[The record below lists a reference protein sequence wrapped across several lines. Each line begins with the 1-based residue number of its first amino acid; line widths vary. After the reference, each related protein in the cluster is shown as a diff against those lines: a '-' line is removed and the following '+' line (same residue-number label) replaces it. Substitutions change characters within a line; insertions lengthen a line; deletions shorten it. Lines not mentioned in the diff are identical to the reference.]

1 MPEQNPSLPL
11 SAVQTALG
19 SPTRWAILRE
29 LADGGSLMVSEVA
42 KRTGLAP
49 DAASKQLHR
58 LIHDGIVMNPRGRLF
73 EIKPQFL
80 ADKANQIVDFGYCLV
95 RFGVGS

>member
-1 MPEQNPSLPL
+1 
-11 SAVQTALG
+11 
-19 SPTRWAILRE
+19 

-42 KRTGLAP
+42 ARTGLAP

-58 LIHDGIVMNPRGRLF
+58 LIADGILMNPRGRLF

-80 ADKANQIVDFGYCLV
+80 ADKANRTVDFGYCLV
-95 RFGVGS
+95 RFGAGR